1 LKNHNTGATFM
12 ADPTDYPGTP
22 RWVKVSGVVVGV
34 LALLVVI
41 VLHAGGGLRHN
52 TPSAGGLGD
61 QTAPE
66 HGH

>member
-1 LKNHNTGATFM
+1 M

-22 RWVKVSGVVVGV
+22 RWVMVSGVAVGV
-34 LALLVVI
+34 LALLIVI
-41 VLHAGGGLRHN
+41 VLHAGGGLRYN